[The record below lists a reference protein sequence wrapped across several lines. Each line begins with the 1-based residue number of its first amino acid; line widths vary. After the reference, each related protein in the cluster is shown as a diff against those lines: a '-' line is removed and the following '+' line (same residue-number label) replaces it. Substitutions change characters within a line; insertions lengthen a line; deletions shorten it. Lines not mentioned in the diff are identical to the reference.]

1 LSEKNLQTIVKLG
14 RQVDPII
21 IEAMRHGSAKDFR
34 PSLNYHFEAGG
45 KRMRAAMVLLSCGAA
60 GRHPKL
66 ALEHATVIELIHN
79 YSLVMDDLIDRGVV
93 RRGRPTVRAAF
104 GDSVALLI
112 AMFYRE
118 VLDDVIEKCPQKSK
132 VRSVAVRAMKEII
145 DGERLDLLLEQSG
158 RTDPYLVKNRV
169 RRPSFNA
176 YLDMIGKKT
185 AALFMAAGEM
195 GGIAAG
201 ARQHVVDGLGMFG
214 WRAGL
219 AFQVMDDVLD
229 ICGTQTGKQQA
240 KDVVEH
246 KLGNAAILVAMR
258 FMSSRKRA
266 ELMAILGSERV
277 SRAMALRAR
286 ALVSETPAEAD
297 CREIALDYL
306 VDAKKHLAVVKE
318 STYRRELSNLA
329 DDIVTRSY

>member
-1 LSEKNLQTIVKLG
+1 
-14 RQVDPII
+14 
-21 IEAMRHGSAKDFR
+21 
-34 PSLNYHFEAGG
+34 
-45 KRMRAAMVLLSCGAA
+45 
-60 GRHPKL
+60 
-66 ALEHATVIELIHN
+66 
-79 YSLVMDDLIDRGVV
+79 
-93 RRGRPTVRAAF
+93 
-104 GDSVALLI
+104 
-112 AMFYRE
+112 
-118 VLDDVIEKCPQKSK
+118 
-132 VRSVAVRAMKEII
+132 
-145 DGERLDLLLEQSG
+145 
-158 RTDPYLVKNRV
+158 
-169 RRPSFNA
+169 
-176 YLDMIGKKT
+176 
-185 AALFMAAGEM
+185 
-195 GGIAAG
+195 
-201 ARQHVVDGLGMFG
+201 VVDGLGMFG